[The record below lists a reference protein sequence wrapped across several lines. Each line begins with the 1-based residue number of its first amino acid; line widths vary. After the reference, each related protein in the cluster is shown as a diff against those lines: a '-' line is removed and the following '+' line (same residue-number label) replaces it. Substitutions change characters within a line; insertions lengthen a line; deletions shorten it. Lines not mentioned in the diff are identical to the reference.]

1 MNTLDLIALFIL
13 LAGIFIYINLYHLKL
28 PSSVGLIILSLT
40 LSFCLLIYGIIVPEF
55 IDNVIRIMDE
65 LDYQSVLLEIVLSFL
80 LFAGAINVDFKK
92 MGASKTPTIILAIV
106 GVIIS
111 IFLIGWSIHYIL
123 FWVGVDLDILHCL
136 VFGALISP
144 TDPAAVISTIRKYN
158 FSDNLAEKIK
168 GESLL
173 NNGVSVV
180 LAVLLFHLASANEI
194 EPLSV
199 LNYFSLSTIFILGG
213 AAIGSTLGLIGYK
226 ALLIIDNDDV
236 ELEILVTIALVMVAT
251 QIANFFTVSPVM
263 AIVLM
268 GLIIGNKGRNE
279 NEEGA
284 TGEYVFI
291 FWYLIEESFNVMLFV
306 LIGIE
311 MIVLEVRLE
320 IFAVGF
326 FAVIVVLASRW
337 LSIVLPIKASSLRKS
352 YDTNTI
358 NVLAWG
364 GLRSGLSVALS
375 LSLPDFEGREIFI
388 TLTYIVVVCSV
399 LYQGLTIPKLLR
411 RSFSSKSKV
420 V

>member
-1 MNTLDLIALFIL
+1 M
-13 LAGIFIYINLYHLKL
+13 
-28 PSSVGLIILSLT
+28 
-40 LSFCLLIYGIIVPEF
+40 
-55 IDNVIRIMDE
+55 
-65 LDYQSVLLEIVLSFL
+65 
-80 LFAGAINVDFKK
+80 
-92 MGASKTPTIILAIV
+92 
-106 GVIIS
+106 
-111 IFLIGWSIHYIL
+111 
-123 FWVGVDLDILHCL
+123 
-136 VFGALISP
+136 
-144 TDPAAVISTIRKYN
+144 
-158 FSDNLAEKIK
+158 
-168 GESLL
+168 
-173 NNGVSVV
+173 V

-213 AAIGSTLGLIGYK
+213 AAIGITLGLIGYK

-236 ELEILVTIALVMVAT
+236 ELEILVTIAVVMVAT

-279 NEEGA
+279 NKEAA

-311 MIVLEVRLE
+311 MVVLEVRLE

-337 LSIVLPIKASSLRKS
+337 LSIVLPIKATSLRNS

-375 LSLPDFEGREIFI
+375 LSLPDFEGKEIFI

-399 LYQGLTIPKLLR
+399 LYQGLTIPKLLKR
-411 RSFSSKSKV
+411 FFISESKGV
-420 V
+420 